1 MLSQN
6 VGTMDRI
13 IRIVLGIIL
22 LGIAWQMMLWWAGV
36 IGVVVLLTGVLRWC
50 GLYSL
55 FGISTCKMENK

>member
-6 VGTMDRI
+6 VGTTDRMT
-13 IRIVLGIIL
+13 RIVLGIVL

>member
-6 VGTMDRI
+6 VGTPDRM
-13 IRIVLGIIL
+13 IRIVLGIVL
-22 LGIAWQMMLWWAGV
+22 LGTAWQMMLWWVGV

-55 FGISTCKMENK
+55 LGISTCKIENK

>member
-22 LGIAWQMMLWWAGV
+22 LGIAWQMMLWWVGV
-36 IGVVVLLTGVLRWC
+36 IGVVVLLTGAFRWC

-55 FGISTCKMENK
+55 LGISTCKIENK